1 VGNYYDNFV
10 EAGPGLRVV
19 TAPVGAA
26 TVTTSLEY
34 AAGAYMGRNYNNT
47 RGSTGETYSDV
58 RISVAMSL
66 RW

>member
-1 VGNYYDNFV
+1 
-10 EAGPGLRVV
+10 
-19 TAPVGAA
+19 VGAA

-34 AAGAYMGRNYNNT
+34 ASGAYLGRNYNNT